1 MKHQP
6 IQRLNNLHTALEKC
20 SQIDLLSDGK
30 SKIFTTG
37 ERIAINQERGAILSQ
52 IAYGNE
58 EITALEVRTYQVS
71 PQIENK
77 IRFTLKKVIDNHLT

>member
-1 MKHQP
+1 MKDNQP
-6 IQRLNNLHTALEKC
+6 IQRLNKLHIALEQC
-20 SQIDLLSDGK
+20 SAIDQLSDGK
-30 SKIFTTG
+30 NKIFTTG

-71 PQIENK
+71 SQIENK
-77 IRFTLKKVIDNHLT
+77 IRFTLSKIAQ

>member
-1 MKHQP
+1 MKHP
-6 IQRLNNLHTALEKC
+6 IQRLNNLHTALEQC
-20 SQIDLLSDGK
+20 SKIDLLSDGK
-30 SKIFTTG
+30 NKVFTTG

-71 PQIENK
+71 QQIENK
-77 IRFTLKKVIDNHLT
+77 IRFTLNKITQ